1 MKESL
6 KRLNEK
12 VYEKLHN
19 FIKNGGW
26 ITILMIA
33 FFGIASAVVSHY
45 SLMGFNWKWFV
56 FFEMPL
62 YWFCGWAF
70 YNVFKTIKKF
80 QNNEQ
85 D

>member
-1 MKESL
+1 M
-6 KRLNEK
+6 EK
-12 VYEKLHN
+12 IGKLLHK
-19 FIKNGGW
+19 FIHNGGW
-26 ITILMIA
+26 VTILVIA
-33 FFGIASAVVSHY
+33 IIGILAAIVSHY

-62 YWFCGWAF
+62 YGFCGWAF

>member
-1 MKESL
+1 M
-6 KRLNEK
+6 EK
-12 VYEKLHN
+12 IGKLLHK
-19 FIKNGGW
+19 FIHGGGW
-26 ITILMIA
+26 VTILVIA
-33 FFGIASAVVSHY
+33 FVGILTAVVSHY

-62 YWFCGWAF
+62 YGFCGWAF

-80 QNNEQ
+80 KTNEQ

>member
-1 MKESL
+1 M
-6 KRLNEK
+6 EK
-12 VYEKLHN
+12 IGKILHK
-19 FIKNGGW
+19 FIRSGGW
-26 ITILMIA
+26 ITILVIA
-33 FFGIASAVVSHY
+33 IIGILAAIVSHY

-62 YWFCGWAF
+62 YGFCGWAF

-80 QNNEQ
+80 QNNGQ

>member
-1 MKESL
+1 M
-6 KRLNEK
+6 EK
-12 VYEKLHN
+12 IGKLLHK
-19 FIKNGGW
+19 FIRNGGW
-26 ITILMIA
+26 VTILVIA
-33 FFGIASAVVSHY
+33 IIGILAAIVSHY

-62 YWFCGWAF
+62 YGFCGWAF

>member
-1 MKESL
+1 M
-6 KRLNEK
+6 EK
-12 VYEKLHN
+12 IGNLLHK
-19 FIKNGGW
+19 FIRSGGW
-26 ITILMIA
+26 VTILVIA
-33 FFGIASAVVSHY
+33 IIGILAAIVSHY

-56 FFEMPL
+56 FFEMSL
-62 YWFCGWAF
+62 YGFCGWAF

>member
-1 MKESL
+1 MKTIGNL
-6 KRLNEK
+6 LNK
-12 VYEKLHN
+12 
-19 FIKNGGW
+19 FIRSGGR
-26 ITILMIA
+26 ITILVIA
-33 FFGIASAVVSHY
+33 IIGILAAIVSHY

-62 YWFCGWAF
+62 YGFCCWAF
-70 YNVFKTIKKF
+70 YNVFKTIKKY

>member
-1 MKESL
+1 MKRYII
-6 KRLNEK
+6 KFGR
-12 VYEKLHN
+12 KLHK
-19 FIKNGGW
+19 FITDGGW
-26 ITILMIA
+26 ITILMLA
-33 FFGIASAVVSHY
+33 FFGIASAIVSHY

-62 YWFCGWAF
+62 YVFCSWAF
-70 YNVFKTIKKF
+70 YNVFKTIKQF

>member
-1 MKESL
+1 MKEAL
-6 KRLNEK
+6 KKLNK
-12 VYEKLHN
+12 TIHN

-26 ITILMIA
+26 ITVLMIA
-33 FFGIASAVVSHY
+33 FFGILSAVVSHY

-62 YWFCGWAF
+62 YGFCGWAF

-80 QNNEQ
+80 QNNE
-85 D
+85 

>member
-1 MKESL
+1 MERYIIKFC
-6 KRLNEK
+6 R
-12 VYEKLHN
+12 KLHK
-19 FIKNGGW
+19 FITDGGW

-33 FFGIASAVVSHY
+33 FFGIASAIVSHY
-45 SLMGFNWKWFV
+45 AIMGFNWKWFV

-62 YWFCGWAF
+62 YVFCGWAF
-70 YNVFKTIKKF
+70 YNVFKTIKQF